1 MPASLDGEP
10 GVILHTR
17 PYKENSLLVELY
29 TLNYGRISAVTKLSK
44 KVASRSKG
52 VYQPF
57 ILLKLSLRQG
67 RGQLWQLK
75 DAFLQRVAFNFEVPN
90 VFIAQYLNE
99 LLYYLIKTQES
110 DPKLF
115 ASYIETL
122 EALEHKQDILV
133 ALRKFELVLIES
145 LGYALSFADENGHDI
160 EENCLYEY
168 SPTVGFKLT
177 AVETRN
183 AIKGSII
190 QQIER
195 KEYQSRDVLST
206 LKSINISIITALLG
220 GRKLK
225 SKELYAQYL
234 AV

>member
-1 MPASLDGEP
+1 MKMGM
-10 GVILHTR
+10 T
-17 PYKENSLLVELY
+17 
-29 TLNYGRISAVTKLSK
+29 
-44 KVASRSKG
+44 
-52 VYQPF
+52 
-57 ILLKLSLRQG
+57 
-67 RGQLWQLK
+67 
-75 DAFLQRVAFNFEVPN
+75 
-90 VFIAQYLNE
+90 
-99 LLYYLIKTQES
+99 
-110 DPKLF
+110 
-115 ASYIETL
+115 
-122 EALEHKQDILV
+122 
-133 ALRKFELVLIES
+133 LRKIA
-145 LGYALSFADENGHDI
+145 YM
-160 EENCLYEY
+160 Y
-168 SPTVGFKLT
+168 SSTVGFKLT

>member
-1 MPASLDGEP
+1 MPVSLDGEP

-110 DPKLF
+110 DHKLF

-122 EALEHKQDILV
+122 DALDLKQDI
-133 ALRKFELVLIES
+133 
-145 LGYALSFADENGHDI
+145 
-160 EENCLYEY
+160 
-168 SPTVGFKLT
+168 
-177 AVETRN
+177 
-183 AIKGSII
+183 
-190 QQIER
+190 
-195 KEYQSRDVLST
+195 
-206 LKSINISIITALLG
+206 
-220 GRKLK
+220 
-225 SKELYAQYL
+225 
-234 AV
+234 